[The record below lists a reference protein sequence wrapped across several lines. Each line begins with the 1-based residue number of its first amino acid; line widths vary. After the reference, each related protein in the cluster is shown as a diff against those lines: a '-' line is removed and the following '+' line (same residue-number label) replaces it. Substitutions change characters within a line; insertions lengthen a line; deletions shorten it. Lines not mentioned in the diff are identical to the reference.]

1 MRLPARIRS
10 LATAFVGRAR
20 LRVRGGPNRGL
31 RWSAASSGRGYIS
44 GRFEEARLRRL
55 VALSREGAVCW
66 DVGAHKG
73 YVTLALARASGAS
86 GRVVAVEPAPDNL
99 VMLRRHMAWNRIGNV
114 QVVEAAVGATDG
126 VTRFGGG
133 GSSISYRIGA
143 GSLDVRMLSLP
154 SLLREVG
161 GPAADLLKL
170 DVEGEE
176 VRVLESAGA
185 AISPHSAVC
194 VAVHSPAHYRAC
206 AALLRSRGMRIA
218 HSGPIEAWRSSGR
231 WRGDPDLVG
240 IGTDHPLFRSDLA
253 ALDLHPVPGH

>member
-1 MRLPARIRS
+1 MSRSHIVTDFPAPV
-10 LATAFVGRAR
+10 A
-20 LRVRGGPNRGL
+20 PNRTACCG
-31 RWSAASSGRGYIS
+31 
-44 GRFEEARLRRL
+44 
-55 VALSREGAVCW
+55 VA
-66 DVGAHKG
+66 
-73 YVTLALARASGAS
+73 
-86 GRVVAVEPAPDNL
+86 
-99 VMLRRHMAWNRIGNV
+99 
-114 QVVEAAVGATDG
+114 
-126 VTRFGGG
+126 
-133 GSSISYRIGA
+133 GSSFKRTALRNFQRDQGLSVT

-185 AISPHSAVC
+185 AIGPHSAVC

-240 IGTDHPLFRSDLA
+240 IGPAHPLFCSDLA
-253 ALDLHPVPGH
+253 ALDLHPVAGD